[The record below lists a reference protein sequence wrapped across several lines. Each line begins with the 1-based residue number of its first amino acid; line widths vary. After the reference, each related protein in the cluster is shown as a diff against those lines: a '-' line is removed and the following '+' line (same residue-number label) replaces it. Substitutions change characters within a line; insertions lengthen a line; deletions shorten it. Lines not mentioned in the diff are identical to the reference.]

1 MNAIAHAAASYVS
14 SLVSGI
20 FEGIGA
26 AFGEFSKSSASDF
39 ISVETADSKDAL
51 ATNNGCLVSGIRLM
65 GCLEPIGSDQFEN
78 IVGSFVRA
86 TASFLQEEGHS
97 IEIVP
102 VRDYSGVKTR
112 LMEQLEGSL
121 STVKRLNLDLA
132 DLIESKA
139 DKLSTMCATEDIF
152 IALWTT
158 PAVMA
163 PAERTR
169 ALNASKERAQKL
181 TPSGPASQRFNLAAA
196 TVRERHA
203 AFLESVV
210 SDLQKSGLSCRKMTA
225 HEMCQSARMSIDPE
239 FTSAETLPHLPGDP
253 IPRVLR
259 GGHEKRP
266 LTFSDLQYPPLTTYL
281 MPRDAKR
288 IDSRFAQVG
297 GRVYAPIFIEVPP
310 TELIPFRAV
319 FAKLHNAGIPW
330 RASFKIDG
338 GRMGMLGL
346 KDVMASIASLGSTN
360 NQLIQDGC
368 AQMKSVAR
376 AAGTSIRL
384 RIAFTTWADKGDV
397 ELARERASRLA
408 KTLSAWGKADI
419 GEVPGDPVYGLLSTV
434 PFISL
439 DSIGTTAAAPL
450 DDVARLLPIF
460 RSASPWDYGSMLY
473 RTADGK
479 VMPFDPGP
487 ESGLQNTWVYYMF
500 APPGYGKSV
509 SMANILIGAC
519 TSPGLKRLPRIGIID
534 IGPTSKGVIDLIK
547 DALPDHLKHQAGYF
561 KLKMDRD
568 NAINIFDLPL
578 GCRYPLPE
586 HLNFIVNMVT
596 RIATPPEVDVPYES
610 MSAMARKIVMMLY
623 TKYADDP
630 RSTPKRYSY
639 GKEEVVDKIIGSYS
653 MITNRDTTWW
663 EIVDFLFEKG
673 HIHEA
678 TLAQRHAVPL
688 ITDAPGPAREK
699 QISDLYAQVKI
710 GTQESLNEAFARLIS
725 DAARDFPILSS
736 TTRFDIGDIRVGSIN
751 IEEVA
756 KKGDKAANR
765 QTAIMY
771 MLARYALTKD
781 YRLVEDSVKLMP
793 EAYRA
798 YHMQR
803 IKETFDDPKWV
814 VCDEFHRASDSPSVV
829 DDVEVD
835 IREGRK
841 WKISVML
848 ASQSVTDF
856 PERYKEFATGVFIL
870 NAGTDENANKL
881 RDLFGFNETAKQ
893 LLLNYCNGP
902 TASGAPFL
910 VYLKTKI
917 GNYVQL
923 LYSSI
928 SPIEYWALTTTPQ
941 DVVVRGK
948 LYSIIG
954 QVPARRILA
963 ARFPS
968 GVSEEVKRL
977 KSVMTGDSLDDPTD
991 VIVDKLVK
999 ENRSKSHDHAAV
1011 AAA

>member
-1 MNAIAHAAASYVS
+1 MNAVAHAVAAYVAS
-14 SLVSGI
+14 FVSGV
-20 FEGIGA
+20 FEGIGS
-26 AFGEFSKSSASDF
+26 AFAEFSKSSISDF
-39 ISVETADSKDAL
+39 ISIETADSKYAL
-51 ATNNGCLVSGIRLM
+51 ATNDGCLVSGIRLM

-78 IVGSFVRA
+78 IVSSFVRA
-86 TASFLQEEGHS
+86 TSSFLQDEGHA
-97 IEIVP
+97 IDIVP
-102 VRDYSGVKTR
+102 ARDYSGVKTR
-112 LMEQLEGSL
+112 LMEQLSGSL
-121 STVKRLNLDLA
+121 STVKRLNLDLE

-163 PAERTR
+163 PAERNR
-169 ALNASKERAQKL
+169 AQNAAKELASKH
-181 TPSGPASQRFNLAAA
+181 TPTGPASQRFHLAAA
-196 TVRERHA
+196 TVRERHD
-203 AFLESVV
+203 AFVESVV
-210 SDLQKSGLSCRKMTA
+210 SDLQKAGLNCRKMTA
-225 HEMCQSARMSIDPE
+225 HEMCQAARMSIDPE
-239 FTSAETLPHLPGDP
+239 FTSSETFPHLIGDP

-259 GGHEKRP
+259 GGHAKRP
-266 LTFSDLQYPPLTTYL
+266 LTYSDIQYPPLSTFI

-288 IDSRFAQVG
+288 IDGRFAQVG
-297 GRVYAPIFIEVPP
+297 GRVYAPVFVEVPP

-330 RASFKIDG
+330 RGSFKLDG
-338 GRMGMLGL
+338 GHLGILGL
-346 KDVMASIASLGSTN
+346 KDVLASIASVGSTN
-360 NQLIQDGC
+360 NKLIQDGC
-368 AQMKSVAR
+368 AQMSDVVR
-376 AAGTSIRL
+376 SAGTSLRV
-384 RIAFTTWADKGDV
+384 RIAFTTWADKGDI

-419 GEVPGDPVYGLLSTV
+419 GEITGDPVFGLLSTV
-434 PFISL
+434 PFISR
-439 DSIGTTAAAPL
+439 DSIGTTAATPL
-450 DDVARLLPIF
+450 DDVARLLPIY

-509 SMANILIGAC
+509 AMANILIGAC

-534 IGPTSKGVIDLIK
+534 VGPTSKGVIDLVK
-547 DALPDHLKHQAGYF
+547 DALPEHLKHQAGYF
-561 KLKMDRD
+561 RLKMDRD
-568 NAINIFDLPL
+568 YAINIFDLPL
-578 GCRYPLPE
+578 GNRYPLPE

-596 RIATPPEVDVPYES
+596 RIATPPEAEVPYES
-610 MSAMARKIVMMLY
+610 MSAMARKVVTMLY
-623 TKYADDP
+623 EKYADEP
-630 RSTPKRYSY
+630 RSTPKRYSL
-639 GKEEVVDKIIGSYS
+639 GKEEIVDRLLDSYA
-653 MITNRDTTWW
+653 INTNRDTTWW
-663 EIVDFLFEKG
+663 EVVDFLTDKG
-673 HIHEA
+673 HFHEA
-678 TLAQRHAVPL
+678 SLAQRHAVPL
-688 ITDAPGPAREK
+688 LTDAPGPARER
-699 QISDLYAQVKI
+699 QIADLYSGPKI
-710 GTQESLNEAFARLIS
+710 STDESLNVAFSRLIS
-725 DAARDFPILSS
+725 DAARDFPILAS
-736 TTRFDIGDIRVGSIN
+736 TTRFDIGDIRVASIN

-781 YRLVEDSVKLMP
+781 YRMTDDSVPLMP
-793 EAYRA
+793 EKYRA
-798 YHMQR
+798 YHMRR
-803 IKETFDDPKWV
+803 IKETLDDSKWI

-902 TASGAPFL
+902 TPSGAPFL
-910 VYLKTKI
+910 VYLKTKV

-941 DVVVRGK
+941 DVAVRSK

-954 QVPARRILA
+954 QVAARRVLA
-963 ARFPS
+963 DRFPS
-968 GVSEEVKRL
+968 GVTEEVKRL
-977 KSVMTGDSLDDPTD
+977 KSVMTESSLEDPTD
-991 VIVDKLVK
+991 IIVDKLVQ
-999 ENRSKSHDHAAV
+999 EHRIKSTGAQSL

>member
-1 MNAIAHAAASYVS
+1 MNAIAHAAASYVAS
-14 SLVSGI
+14 FVSGI
-20 FEGIGA
+20 FEGIGSSL
-26 AFGEFSKSSASDF
+26 GEIFKTSASDY
-39 ISVETADSKDAL
+39 ISIETADSKYAL
-51 ATNNGCLVSGIRLM
+51 ATNKGYLVSGIRLM
-65 GCLEPIGSDQFEN
+65 GSLEPIGSDQFEH
-78 IVGSFVRA
+78 IVSSFVRA
-86 TASFLQEEGHS
+86 TSGFLQDEGHS

-112 LMEQLEGSL
+112 LMDQLEGSMA
-121 STVKRLNLDLA
+121 TVRRLNLDLE

-139 DKLSTMCATEDIF
+139 DKLATMCATEDIF

-163 PAERTR
+163 PAERAR
-169 ALNASKERAQKL
+169 ADKAAKDLAQKL
-181 TPSGPASQRFNLAAA
+181 RPTGSASQRFNLAAA
-196 TVRERHA
+196 TVRERHD

-225 HEMCQSARMSIDPE
+225 HEMCHAARMSIDPE
-239 FTSAETLPHLPGDP
+239 FTSTETLPHLPGDR

-259 GGHEKRP
+259 GGHARRP
-266 LTFSDLQYPPLTTYL
+266 IQYSDLQYPPLSTYL
-281 MPRDAKR
+281 MPRDIER
-288 IDSRFAQVG
+288 VDSRFARVG

-319 FAKLHNAGIPW
+319 FAKLHNSGIPW
-330 RASFKIDG
+330 RGSFKIDG
-338 GRMGMLGL
+338 GSMGILGL
-346 KDVMASIASLGSTN
+346 KDVLASIASYGSTN

-368 AQMKSVAR
+368 AQMKNVAR
-376 AAGTSIRL
+376 SAGTSVRV
-384 RIAFTTWADKGDV
+384 RMAFTTWADKGDI

-408 KTLSAWGKADI
+408 KTLSAWGKADV
-419 GEVPGDPVYGLLSTV
+419 GEITGDSVEGLMSTV

-439 DSIGTTAAAPL
+439 DSVATTAAAPL
-450 DDVARLLPIF
+450 DDIARLLPIF

-578 GCRYPLPE
+578 GNRYPLPE
-586 HLNFIVNMVT
+586 HLNFIVNIVT

-610 MSAMARKIVMMLY
+610 MSAMTRKIVMSLY
-623 TKYADDP
+623 SKYSDEP
-630 RSTPKRYSY
+630 RATPKRFSP
-639 GKEEVVDKIIGSYS
+639 GKEEIVDKVLSSYTFNTS
-653 MITNRDTTWW
+653 RDTTWW
-663 EIVDFLFEKG
+663 EIVDFLSEKG

-688 ITDAPGPAREK
+688 LTDAPGPAREK
-699 QISDLYAQVKI
+699 QIADLYTQVKI
-710 GTQESLNEAFARLIS
+710 ATKESLNDAFARLIS

-781 YRLVEDSVKLMP
+781 YRMDEDSVKLMP

-798 YHMQR
+798 YHLRR
-803 IKETFDDPKWV
+803 IKETFEDPKWI

-902 TASGAPFL
+902 TSTGAPFL
-910 VYLKTKI
+910 AYLKTKV

-923 LYSSI
+923 LYSTI

-941 DVVVRGK
+941 DVVVRNK

-954 QVPARRILA
+954 QVPARKMLA
-963 ARFPS
+963 SSFPT

-977 KSVMTGDSLDDPTD
+977 KSVMTGDSLEDPAD
-991 VIVDKLVK
+991 VIVDKLVQQHRMSTQPGA
-999 ENRSKSHDHAAV
+999 EAIAA
-1011 AAA
+1011 